1 MEEAAALAADWS
13 RTAAAALSE
22 LAATAA
28 TPAAHALAQQ
38 RAVEYALPQME
49 IGWTD
54 VALVSSGT
62 TGAIGLCH
70 GRSCCAPTAA
80 QHAQSHPHSLTLMSL
95 VSLHL
100 SVLHILPD
108 LVCDDVQHAA
118 AAADALEER

>member
-38 RAVEYALPQME
+38 RAVEYALPQLE

-54 VALVSSGT
+54 VALVSSGN
-62 TGAIGLCH
+62 TGDIGLGH
-70 GRSCCAPTAA
+70 GRSCCAPTDA
-80 QHAQSHPHSLTLMSL
+80 QHTPSRPPTHSRRSYQCAYLCY
-95 VSLHL
+95 
-100 SVLHILPD
+100 
-108 LVCDDVQHAA
+108 VCVRP
-118 AAADALEER
+118 L